1 VRSLLVLPQ
10 AVLAIRASMPVV
22 DVDKGNLQRLGKLQ
36 TPVRALNTSKIEGGV
51 AASLWEAQGR
61 QDP

>member
-1 VRSLLVLPQ
+1 
-10 AVLAIRASMPVV
+10 MPVV